1 MLWPVSERP
10 DSGRFGCYGRV
21 GGVQSLD
28 ALAGD
33 ESTWYCWEGAG
44 HRQRAITRLK
54 LPVTLR
60 ILYFSALV
68 NFILSACRHLLAL
81 GLNSS

>member
-1 MLWPVSERP
+1 MKCPA
-10 DSGRFGCYGRV
+10 
-21 GGVQSLD
+21 LD